1 MSDPSEGDIRSAM
14 QAATMVGRA
23 APEEGRIIGRR
34 EGMAKLEQ
42 ARADIHKSNVR
53 EIVATYGLLTIA
65 EVQALLKNRRIST
78 RYGYLT
84 ADEILAEVRSRRGA
98 R

>member
-1 MSDPSEGDIRSAM
+1 MTDYPPTEHGDWERARGHMSGTVPLR
-14 QAATMVGRA
+14 T
-23 APEEGRIIGRR
+23 
-34 EGMAKLEQ
+34 LEQ

-53 EIVATYGLLTIA
+53 EIVTTYGLLTIA